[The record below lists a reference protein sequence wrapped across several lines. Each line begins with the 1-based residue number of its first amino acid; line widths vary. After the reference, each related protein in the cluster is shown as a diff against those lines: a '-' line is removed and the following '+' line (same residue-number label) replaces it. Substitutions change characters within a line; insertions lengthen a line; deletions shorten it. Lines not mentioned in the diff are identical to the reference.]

1 MKSLKEESTKSEF
14 QWISI
19 TATTVACF
27 AILIGFLV
35 IYGIK
40 YDPDYVATEAPEPD
54 EPVEPVEPVEPDEPA
69 QPVNN
74 KNPYEI
80 NEISSNMK
88 IQQIRLVILD
98 LSYN

>member
-40 YDPDYVATEAPEPD
+40 YDPNYVATEAPEPD
-54 EPVEPVEPVEPDEPA
+54 EPVEPVEPDEPA

-88 IQQIRLVILD
+88 IQQIRLVLLD